1 MSSRIYLI
9 LGLAL
14 FLISCKSAQIA
25 KKITKTFDS
34 SFYDNQ
40 FTGLLIYNPE
50 TNDTIINYNGN
61 KYFIP
66 ASNTKIITLYTA
78 LQVLPEKIPAFKY
91 TIDQDTITIQGTG
104 DPSFL
109 HSYFQDSTA
118 LNMVK
123 NFKKVNLVLNNLS
136 DDKFGPGW
144 AWEDYDTYFSPERSS
159 FPMYGNVI
167 TVRNLDSLQSIPK
180 VLKKKLDYSTTERSR
195 NYNKNRFF
203 YNPEKNKTI
212 EIPLVI
218 DSLLITELWNAIL
231 PNKVTLVNSS
241 PKKMELVA
249 YSVPSDSL
257 YKRMMFVSDN
267 FLAEQ
272 LLILSSSTLS
282 DTLSSNKI
290 RKLILENQLKELK
303 QRPRWVDGS
312 GLSRYNLFTPVSF
325 VKILTK
331 LYADIPRDRLFNLFP
346 VGGKSG
352 TLKNWYAGNP
362 RPYIYAK
369 SGSLGNNY
377 SLSGYLITDSGETLI
392 FSFMNNHYT
401 KPTTEVKKRMQS
413 VFEWLRDNY

>member
-1 MSSRIYLI
+1 
-9 LGLAL
+9 
-14 FLISCKSAQIA
+14 
-25 KKITKTFDS
+25 
-34 SFYDNQ
+34 
-40 FTGLLIYNPE
+40 LLVYNPE
-50 TNDTIINYNGN
+50 TNDTVFNYNAN

-91 TIDQDTITIQGTG
+91 NIDKDTITIQGTG

-109 HSYFQDSTA
+109 HPFFQDSTA

-123 NFKKVNLVLNNLS
+123 TFKQVNLILNNLA

-159 FPMYGNVI
+159 FPIYGNVI
-167 TVRNLDSLQSIPK
+167 TVSNQDSLQCIPG
-180 VLKKKLDYSTTERSR
+180 VLKKDVEYATAKGKR
-195 NYNKNRFF
+195 NYNKNKFY
-203 YNPEKNKTI
+203 YNPHKKDTVK
-212 EIPLVI
+212 IPMVM

-231 PNKVTLVNSS
+231 PDKVLIANHAS
-241 PKKMELVA
+241 KNLNQIA

-257 YKRMMFVSDN
+257 YKRMMHVSDN

-272 LLILSSSTLS
+272 LLIVSSSTLS
-282 DTLSSNKI
+282 DTLNSSEV
-290 RKLILENQLKELK
+290 RKYILDNQLNDLK

-325 VKILTK
+325 VQILSK
-331 LYADIPRDRLFNLFP
+331 LYYDIPRNRLFNLFP

-352 TLKNWYAGNP
+352 TLKNWYTGNP
-362 RPYIYAK
+362 TPYIYAK
-369 SGSLGNNY
+369 SGTLGNNH
-377 SLSGYLITDSGETLI
+377 SLSGYLITNSGKTLI
-392 FSFMNNHYT
+392 FSFMNNHFT
-401 KPTTEVKKRMQS
+401 KPTTEVKKRMQA